1 VTESGLP
8 EDVRHFLS
16 THIRSVGE
24 LEVLL
29 LLHRD
34 PARWWTAEQVNRE
47 LKTSHQSALKHLE
60 DLRDGGLVQE
70 RRLADQEFR
79 FHASDPGLVPVVRTI
94 DSLFKD
100 WIASI
105 VDVIYAPRGNSIR
118 DFAEAFRL
126 GKKGDP
132 NDG

>member
-1 VTESGLP
+1 
-8 EDVRHFLS
+8 LS

-34 PARWWTAEQVNRE
+34 PARWWTGEQVNRE
-47 LKTSHQSALKHLE
+47 LKTSLQSALKHLE
-60 DLRDGGLVQE
+60 DLRDAKLVQE
-70 RRLADQEFR
+70 RKSTVREFR
-79 FHASDPGLVPVVRTI
+79 FHASDSRLVPVVRTV
-94 DSLFKD
+94 DALFKD

-105 VDVIYAPRGNSIR
+105 VDVIYAPRRNSIR

-132 NDG
+132 SDG